1 MDDSMNIIEISE
13 SFQNTHSYSG
23 NDLDGNRAHF
33 FVDGLEGATVHV
45 FHADA
50 DVRIGEV
57 RTITF
62 DDVAGVALVHDLE
75 LTSDLFANTGLG
87 IYQHD
92 LVRDWEGCRWERE

>member
-23 NDLDGNRAHF
+23 NDLDGDRAHF

-50 DVRIGEV
+50 DVRISEV

-75 LTSDLFANTGLG
+75 LTDDLFANTGLR